1 MGSDNPQRQ
10 FPGGAPIQ
18 RRKVRY
24 KFVPGEGMVPDL
36 GPDDIDPEL
45 EYLLNEAIVDS
56 EAELRRKRSFA
67 NVGYSALKR
76 RR

>member
-1 MGSDNPQRQ
+1 MSDNPQRQ
-10 FPGGAPIQ
+10 FRGGAPIV

-24 KFVPGEGMVPDL
+24 KFAPGEGMVPDL

-45 EYLLNEAIVDS
+45 EYVLNEAIADS
-56 EAELRRKRSFA
+56 EAEMRQQRSFA